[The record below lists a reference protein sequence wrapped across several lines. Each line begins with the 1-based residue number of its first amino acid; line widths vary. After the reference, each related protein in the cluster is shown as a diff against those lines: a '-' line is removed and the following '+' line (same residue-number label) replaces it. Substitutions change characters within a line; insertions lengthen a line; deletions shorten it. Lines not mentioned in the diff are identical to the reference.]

1 MSNDKIVQR
10 MHKEILTA
18 ARDKLGRPLTDK
30 ESAFV
35 TSRGGLVAL
44 EMILDTVRADTA
56 AEIERYLNSE

>member
-1 MSNDKIVQR
+1 

-18 ARDKLGRPLTDK
+18 ARDKLARPLTDK

-35 TSRGGLVAL
+35 TSRAGLVAL